1 MPNLRAVADAVLE
14 HPWTRGH
21 LITWFAD
28 VPAYCAL
35 GAMLRAAGVAPAQIA
50 RADGLDAHTFWDEWG
65 PVLEKRYGLPN
76 LHSAHRIVTL
86 NDAARSRA
94 EAVGLIFA
102 RMLTCCEMGRLL
114 SRHHL
119 ARFNVH
125 QLELQVE
132 GILLYNGEVIEGP
145 LSPLRPC
152 RRDWR
157 PRGLSSPA
165 WRPKPW
171 CPNGRRWRPA

>member
-50 RADGLDAHTFWDEWG
+50 RAEGLDAHTFWNEWG

-94 EAVGLIFA
+94 EAAGLILT
-102 RMLTCCEMGRLL
+102 RMATSCDMSELL
-114 SRHHL
+114 PPSELR
-119 ARFNVH
+119 RFDSH
-125 QLELQVE
+125 RAMLGLE
-132 GILLYNGEVIEGP
+132 GIFFYNGYDLPGP
-145 LSPLRPC
+145 PSPLRPPPL
-152 RRDWR
+152 DWQ
-157 PRGLSSPA
+157 PGGFSAPA

-171 CPNGRRWRPA
+171 RPRTRRWRPA